1 MLKILESNFSS
12 DNINQYLI
20 LINCDCDTFTTTR
33 SRKTAPQIRPCFE
46 TSMMI
51 TKTESCFGLNCRGS
65 NKTGIR

>member
-1 MLKILESNFSS
+1 MLKMLESNFSS

-46 TSMMI
+46 TSMMN
-51 TKTESCFGLNCRGS
+51 TKTGSCFVLNCKR
-65 NKTGIR
+65 I

>member
-1 MLKILESNFSS
+1 MLKILESNVSS

-20 LINCDCDTFTTTR
+20 LINCDYDTFTTTR

-51 TKTESCFGLNCRGS
+51 TKTESCFALNCRGS